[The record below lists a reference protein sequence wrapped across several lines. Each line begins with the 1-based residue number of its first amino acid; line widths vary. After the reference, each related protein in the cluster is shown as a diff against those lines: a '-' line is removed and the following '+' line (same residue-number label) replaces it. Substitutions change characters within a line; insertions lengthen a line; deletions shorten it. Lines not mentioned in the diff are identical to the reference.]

1 MLKNYDINKLASDFI
16 DISSNIIPVI
26 GDGAIFYKDDNN
38 KRVPLFRYIIDSFKK
53 EYPDIQ
59 IPCNNRAD
67 LFILTCISHEIDTSM
82 FQAKYRRY
90 INDARKAK
98 KIELDPLV
106 LDFLTVFHFPVI
118 ITTSCFTYIEEA
130 INKQLSSSKY
140 KPVIYNPKDNNSISL
155 DNSVYHLFG
164 NAEDRFSDWVYN
176 EDMLLEF
183 FHKLHSPDFSCTN
196 LSDYVNRSKSSL
208 MVLDCG
214 LPDWLFRFLWYTIEY
229 PEKKRQGYWLNDNL
243 NIELSHFLENI
254 SYSPIDTVTEF
265 LTQTTALKRKE
276 LAEEIKQDQPKE
288 YDLFISYAGEDE
300 QIAKKLYDNL
310 LAMGFTVWYDRRGD
324 SEIKAGDKYVAKFAE
339 GIRQSKRAV
348 TIITENY
355 ICGVQDPYRGL
366 CEETRLIK
374 QKALEYIAEEK
385 EYSFCI
391 PVLIEGRS
399 FYKKRLDTSFVEQWA
414 EFVTSIEGG
423 LADLFTGTNMHI
435 TNSTD
440 PQLPSNI

>member
-16 DISSNIIPVI
+16 DISSTIIPVI
-26 GDGAIFYKDDNN
+26 GDGEIFYKDDNN

-183 FHKLHSPDFSCTN
+183 FHKLHTPDFSCTN

-355 ICGVQDPYRGL
+355 IRGVGDPNRGL
-366 CEETRLIK
+366 CKETRLIK
-374 QKALEYIAEEK
+374 QKALEYLAEEK

-399 FYKKRLDTSFVEQWA
+399 FNKKRLDTSSVEQWA
-414 EFVTSIEGG
+414 EVVSSIEGG
-423 LADLFTGTNMHI
+423 LAELFTETHMHI
-435 TNSTD
+435 TDSTN